1 MIDCKSTT
9 LAIIKKHKLYTSVD
23 GRSSMNKAELCKAL
37 NKAIKSEERKVEKSK
52 KAKKPVKKISPKK
65 ESPVRSKTPVKIP
78 SPKKV
83 SPKKVPT
90 ILNYLPTEIHEKIL
104 LEAEPK
110 TLLDA
115 CYTNKEALKMCSTD
129 GFWERYYKKH
139 KMEFKPWNY
148 DIGGRIKTARMN
160 LMRLMTVA
168 ELRKECNS
176 DKQAQAICESN
187 KFWENYRSV
196 YLREGSSKQKLKSAE
211 MDELLSKSKN
221 IKNSKIYAKITDLAA
236 FKKIILYVDKAKLS
250 DDHKNRIYDF
260 LKNTDYI
267 YVGITQPGRGSFH
280 YNLYDKN
287 KMNIFIFAST
297 YSTFW
302 EIFDIMKNIKVDTKL

>member
-1 MIDCKSTT
+1 M
-9 LAIIKKHKLYTSVD
+9 
-23 GRSSMNKAELCKAL
+23 
-37 NKAIKSEERKVEKSK
+37 
-52 KAKKPVKKISPKK
+52 
-65 ESPVRSKTPVKIP
+65 
-78 SPKKV
+78 
-83 SPKKVPT
+83 
-90 ILNYLPTEIHEKIL
+90 NYLPTEIHEKIL

-187 KFWENYRSV
+187 KFWENYRNV

-260 LKNTDYI
+260 LKNTDHI

-302 EIFDIMKNIKVDTKL
+302 EIFDIMKNIKVEGKPYFTTEYSTEVNIREEIDFVVHSIDAFEKEGVVDFGSNQIFLNTTNIEFYSDHHELLIDIIYLPLVKDVLEKYKNFITTFR